1 MPAKAKKTEIQNLD
15 NLEACVHLKTL
26 NQVSNSMQPLCECV
40 KRDLILGK
48 LAGICSVCS
57 LYKKSSDKIISEMY
71 VSEYLNGEKILWDEE
86 DFYDDVVK
94 DKYSE
99 RGKFAL
105 EEDLSD
111 DDDDDDDEE
120 EQPKRR
126 RKKRTKKKKDEED
139 DDVIIEKVEE
149 EEKISEELFGGTDED
164 EDKELEVEDDTD
176 EVEKDFQARK
186 AKRRQDTPEEFD
198 DVGFDLKK
206 ELKNARGSGFEA
218 PDIEITSDGK
228 ERCPYCLKEFG
239 SVSRHISRCKKAPA
253 GAAEA
258 LRAKLKKSKKKTSK
272 KKTTKKKTSKK

>member
-1 MPAKAKKTEIQNLD
+1 MDSNIMPAKAKKTETQNLD

-57 LYKKSSDKIISEMY
+57 YYKKSSDKIISEMY
-71 VSEYLNGEKILWDEE
+71 VSEFLSGEKILWDEE
-86 DFYDDVVK
+86 DFYDVVK

-105 EEDLSD
+105 EDDLSD
-111 DDDDDDDEE
+111 DDDDEEE
-120 EQPKRR
+120 EQPTRR
-126 RKKRTKKKKDEED
+126 RKKRTSKKKDEED
-139 DDVIIEKVEE
+139 DDVINEKVEE

-164 EDKELEVEDDTD
+164 SDKELEVEDDAD
-176 EVEKDFQARK
+176 EVEKDFQTRK
-186 AKRRQDTPEEFD
+186 AKRIRESPVELD
-198 DVGFDLKK
+198 DDGFDLKK
-206 ELKNARGSGFEA
+206 GSKGGIGSGFEA

-272 KKTTKKKTSKK
+272 KKTTKK

>member
-1 MPAKAKKTEIQNLD
+1 MPAKAKKAEPQNLD

-57 LYKKSSDKIISEMY
+57 YYKKTSNKIISEMY
-71 VSEYLNGEKILWDEE
+71 VSEFLSEEKILWDEV
-86 DFYDDVVK
+86 DFYDVVK

-99 RGKFAL
+99 TGKFAL
-105 EEDLSD
+105 EDDLSD
-111 DDDDDDDEE
+111 EDDDDEDE
-120 EQPKRR
+120 EQQPKRR
-126 RKKRTKKKKDEED
+126 RKKRSSKKKDEED
-139 DDVIIEKVEE
+139 EDIIIEKVEE

-164 EDKELEVEDDTD
+164 PDKELEVEDDAD

-186 AKRRQDTPEEFD
+186 AKRRRESPEEFD
-198 DVGFDLKK
+198 DDGFDLKK
-206 ELKNARGSGFEA
+206 DRKGGIGSGFEA

-239 SVSRHISRCKKAPA
+239 SVSRHISRCKKAPV

-258 LRAKLKKSKKKTSK
+258 LKAKLKKSKKKTAK
-272 KKTTKKKTSKK
+272 K